1 VKTGYVVVTWL
12 PSIFGWAEDRSVR
25 VKTPASIFWTC
36 KKFKTDSLSYFYCKN
51 MILLSFALVLCS
63 IMNTLNPCSELQ
75 FPGFIAT
82 MERDKE

>member
-1 VKTGYVVVTWL
+1 MA
-12 PSIFGWAEDRSVR
+12 SIYFWVGRSVR